1 MNLNKRELARLRA
14 LVKDYKDVDLSSMT
28 TNWDCMGC
36 DMSCSGSCSRTC
48 QWSCISSCQG
58 GCSDGCQ
65 NSCKYACQGF
75 GAQRGR
81 W

>member
-28 TNWDCMGC
+28 MNWNCSAC
-36 DMSCSGSCSRTC
+36 SMSCSHTCQVQCINSCQGSCS
-48 QWSCISSCQG
+48 G
-58 GCSDGCQ
+58 GCQ
-65 NSCKYACQGF
+65 NSCQYACKVV